1 MYRPVSQLKY
11 LDNDLHMHLPDSSTD
26 DDEKN
31 QEFQGIV
38 DKYIQEVRAPTFGNQ
53 LPPFSP
59 DPVIHWK
66 FQKPETQE
74 YDIPCVPAVPISTTA

>member
-31 QEFQGIV
+31 QEFQEIV
-38 DKYIQEVRAPTFGNQ
+38 DKYIHEVRTPTFGNQ

-59 DPVIHWK
+59 HWQ

-74 YDIPCVPAVPISTTA
+74 YDIPRVPAVPISTTA